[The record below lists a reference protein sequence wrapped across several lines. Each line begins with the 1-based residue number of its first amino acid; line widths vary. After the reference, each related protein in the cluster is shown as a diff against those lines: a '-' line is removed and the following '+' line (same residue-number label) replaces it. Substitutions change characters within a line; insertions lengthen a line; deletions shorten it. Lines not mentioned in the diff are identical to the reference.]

1 MKDKILGIVS
11 ETIDEFNALASD
23 DQQLEKEL
31 DAPLYGGRGKLDS
44 LGLVNIMVS
53 VEQKAKDEFGVVI
66 EVANEKAIS
75 QENSPFKTVGS
86 LVNYIEKL
94 LKEKQNS

>member
-1 MKDKILGIVS
+1 VKDKVLEIVS
-11 ETIDEFNALASD
+11 EIIDELNALASD

-31 DAPLYGGRGKLDS
+31 DAPLYGGMGKLDS
-44 LGLVNIMVS
+44 LGLVNVMVS

-66 EVANEKAIS
+66 DVANEKAIS

-94 LKEKQNS
+94 VKEKQNS

>member
-1 MKDKILGIVS
+1 MKDKVLEIVS
-11 ETIDEFNALASD
+11 EIIDEINALASD

-31 DAPLYGGRGKLDS
+31 DAPLYGGMGKLDS
-44 LGLVNIMVS
+44 LGLVNVMVS

-66 EVANEKAIS
+66 DVANEKAIS

-94 LKEKQNS
+94 VKEKQNS